1 MNLPYTL
8 ASTKPRTSSS
18 SKAKSQ
24 ADRRLCPPVVS
35 GRHAHALPMFQQVL
49 LFIHS
54 MRLVLAPIDRIE
66 WALSGLYNRALPSPN
81 EAVVL
86 KQPLPK
92 GK

>member
-1 MNLPYTL
+1 M
-8 ASTKPRTSSS
+8 
-18 SKAKSQ
+18 
-24 ADRRLCPPVVS
+24 VS

-92 GK
+92 GKSAATWPDGSQRMHQAVLVLWVRR